1 MLLTISTVHQPAT
14 DLGYLLHKHPGR
26 AQALELPFG
35 TAHVFYP
42 EASSERCTAALLL
55 DVDPT
60 ALKRSSASPDFALAS
75 YVNDRPYAA
84 SSFTSVAIARVFTS
98 ALNGQCRDRAELVE
112 KALPL
117 RVGVSALPC
126 RGGEDLLRGLFEPLG
141 YAVEASGF
149 LLDEHF
155 PEWGNGPYYEVELE
169 CVRPLKEVLAHLY
182 VLIPVLDDEK
192 HYYVGEEEIDK
203 LMRRGEEWLAGHPLR
218 DLVVERYLKH
228 QRGLKQ
234 AALSRLLVE
243 EAGEAENHAG
253 EEALEAE
260 LSLNQQRLAAVFEEL
275 KASGARR
282 VLDLGCGE
290 GRLLALLAAEAQF
303 TEVAGMDVSPQ
314 ALSRAHRRLERLP
327 RGEQVSVFQGSLAYR
342 DARLSG
348 YDAAALVEVIEHL
361 DPPQLRACERAVF
374 EFARPATVVIT
385 TPNADYNAHWDAL
398 PAGAFRH
405 PDHRFEWRRAEFGA
419 WAEQVGNRYGYA
431 VRMVPVGPEDPEL
444 GAPTQMAIFSA
455 EGTGG

>member
-1 MLLTISTVHQPAT
+1 MLLTISTTHRPAT

-26 AQALELPFG
+26 AQAFDLPFG

-42 EASSERCTAALLL
+42 EASAERCTAALLL

-60 ALKRSSASPDFALAS
+60 ALKRNSASPDFALAS

-98 ALNGQCRDRAELVE
+98 ALNGQCRERAELVE
-112 KALPL
+112 QALPL

-141 YAVEASGF
+141 YAVEVRGF

-155 PEWGNGPYYEVELE
+155 LEWGNSPYYEVELE
-169 CVRPLKEVLAHLY
+169 CELPIKEVLAHLY
-182 VLIPVLDDEK
+182 VLIPVLDDDK

-203 LMRRGEEWLAGHPLR
+203 LMRRGGEWLTGHPLR

-282 VLDLGCGE
+282 VVDLGCGE
-290 GRLLALLAAEAQF
+290 GRLLARLAVEVQF
-303 TEVAGMDVSPQ
+303 SEVAGMDVSPQ
-314 ALSRAHRRLERLP
+314 ALSRARRRLERLP
-327 RGEQVSVFQGSLAYR
+327 RGEQVAVFQGSLAYR
-342 DARLSG
+342 DARLRG
-348 YDAAALVEVIEHL
+348 YDAAVLVEVIEHL

-385 TPNADYNAHWDAL
+385 TPNAEYNAHWATL
-398 PAGAFRH
+398 PAGVFRH
-405 PDHRFEWRRAEFGA
+405 PDHRFEWRRAEFGV
-419 WAEQVGNRYGYA
+419 WAEEVGKCYGYS
-431 VRMVPVGPEDPEL
+431 VRIAPVGPEDPEL
-444 GAPTQMAIFSA
+444 GSPTQMAIFSA
-455 EGTGG
+455 EGARG

>member
-1 MLLTISTVHQPAT
+1 M
-14 DLGYLLHKHPGR
+14 
-26 AQALELPFG
+26 
-35 TAHVFYP
+35 
-42 EASSERCTAALLL
+42 
-55 DVDPT
+55 
-60 ALKRSSASPDFALAS
+60 
-75 YVNDRPYAA
+75 
-84 SSFTSVAIARVFTS
+84 
-98 ALNGQCRDRAELVE
+98 
-112 KALPL
+112 
-117 RVGVSALPC
+117 
-126 RGGEDLLRGLFEPLG
+126 
-141 YAVEASGF
+141 
-149 LLDEHF
+149 
-155 PEWGNGPYYEVELE
+155 GNSPYYEVELQ

-203 LMRRGEEWLAGHPLR
+203 LMRRGGEWLAGHPLR

-243 EAGEAENHAG
+243 EAGEAEDHAG

-260 LSLNQQRLAAVFEEL
+260 LSLNQQRLTAVFEKL

-290 GRLLALLAAEAQF
+290 GRLLARLAAEVQF

-314 ALSRAHRRLERLP
+314 ALSRARRRLERLP
-327 RGEQVSVFQGSLAYR
+327 RGEQVAVFQGSLAYR
-342 DARLSG
+342 DARLNG
-348 YDAAALVEVIEHL
+348 YDAAALVEVVEHL

-374 EFARPATVVIT
+374 EFARPAAVVIT
-385 TPNADYNAHWDAL
+385 TPNAEYNAHWDAL
-398 PAGAFRH
+398 PAGVFRH

-419 WAEQVGNRYGYA
+419 WAEAVGKRYGYA
-431 VRMVPVGPEDPEL
+431 VRIAPVGPEDPEL

-455 EGTGG
+455 EGAGG

>member
-1 MLLTISTVHQPAT
+1 M
-14 DLGYLLHKHPGR
+14 
-26 AQALELPFG
+26 
-35 TAHVFYP
+35 
-42 EASSERCTAALLL
+42 LL

-60 ALKRSSASPDFALAS
+60 ALKRRAASSDFALAS

-112 KALPL
+112 EPLPL
-117 RVGVSALPC
+117 RVALAHCPAGEARTC
-126 RGGEDLLRGLFEPLG
+126 CAASLSRWDMRWRLGASCSTSIFQSGGD
-141 YAVEASGF
+141 S
-149 LLDEHF
+149 
-155 PEWGNGPYYEVELE
+155 PYYEVELE
-169 CVRPLKEVLAHLY
+169 CMRPLKEVLAHLY

-203 LMRRGEEWLAGHPLR
+203 LMRRGGEWLAGHPLR
-218 DLVVERYLKH
+218 DVVVERYLKH

-290 GRLLALLAAEAQF
+290 GRLLALLAAEVQF

-314 ALSRAHRRLERLP
+314 ALSRARRRLERLP
-327 RGEQVSVFQGSLAYR
+327 RGEQVAVFQGSLAYR

-348 YDAAALVEVIEHL
+348 YDAAALVEVVEHL

-385 TPNADYNAHWDAL
+385 TPNAEYNAHWDAL

-419 WAEQVGNRYGYA
+419 WAEEVGKRYGYA
-431 VRMVPVGPEDPEL
+431 VRIAPVGPEDPEL
-444 GAPTQMAIFSA
+444 GAPTQVAIFSA
-455 EGTGG
+455 GGTRG

>member
-1 MLLTISTVHQPAT
+1 MLLTISTTHRPAT

-26 AQALELPFG
+26 AQAFDLPFG
-35 TAHVFYP
+35 TAHVFYV

-60 ALKRSSASPDFALAS
+60 ALKRRSASPGFALAS
-75 YVNDRPYAA
+75 YVNDRPYSA
-84 SSFTSVAIARVFTS
+84 SSFTSVAIARVLTS
-98 ALNGQCRDRAELVE
+98 ALNGQCRERAELAE

-126 RGGEDLLRGLFEPLG
+126 RGGKDLLHGLFEPLG
-141 YAVEASGF
+141 YAVQARGF

-155 PEWGNGPYYEVELE
+155 LEWGKSPYYEVELQ

-203 LMRRGEEWLAGHPLR
+203 LMRRGGEWLAGHPLR

-228 QRGLKQ
+228 QRGLKK
-234 AALSRLLVE
+234 AALSRLLAE
-243 EAGEAENHAG
+243 EGGEAENHAG

-260 LSLNQQRLAAVFEEL
+260 LSLNQQRLAAVFEVL

-303 TEVAGMDVSPQ
+303 AEVAGMDVSPQ
-314 ALSRAHRRLERLP
+314 ALSRARQRLARLP
-327 RGEQVSVFQGSLAYR
+327 RGEQVAVFQGSLAYR

-348 YDAAALVEVIEHL
+348 YDAAALVEVVEHL

-385 TPNADYNAHWDAL
+385 TPNAEYNAHWDAL

-419 WAEQVGNRYGYA
+419 WAEGVGKRHGYA
-431 VRMVPVGPEDPEL
+431 VRVAPVGPEDPEL

-455 EGTGG
+455 EAPRG

>member
-1 MLLTISTVHQPAT
+1 MLLTISTTHQPAT
-14 DLGYLLHKHPGR
+14 DLGYLLHKHPDR
-26 AQALELPFG
+26 AQAFDLPFG
-35 TAHVFYP
+35 TAHVFYL

-60 ALKRSSASPDFALAS
+60 ALKRRSASPDFALAS

-98 ALNGQCRDRAELVE
+98 ALNGQCRERAELVE
-112 KALPL
+112 EPLPL

-141 YAVEASGF
+141 YAVEVRGF
-149 LLDEHF
+149 LLDEYF
-155 PEWGNGPYYEVELE
+155 PEWGNSPYYEVELQ

-203 LMRRGEEWLAGHPLR
+203 LMRRGGEWLAGHPLR

-234 AALSRLLVE
+234 AALSRLLAE
-243 EAGEAENHAG
+243 EAGEAEDHAG

-260 LSLNQQRLAAVFEEL
+260 LSLNEQRLAAVFEEL

-290 GRLLALLAAEAQF
+290 GRLLALLAAEVQF
-303 TEVAGMDVSPQ
+303 TEAAGMDVSPQ
-314 ALSRAHRRLERLP
+314 VLSRARRRLERLP
-327 RGEQVSVFQGSLAYR
+327 RGEQVVVFQGSLAYR

-348 YDAAALVEVIEHL
+348 YDAAALVEVVEHL

-374 EFARPATVVIT
+374 EFACPATVVVT

-398 PAGAFRH
+398 PAGTFRH
-405 PDHRFEWRRAEFGA
+405 PDHRFEWRRAEFGK
-419 WAEQVGNRYGYA
+419 WAEQVGKRYGYA
-431 VRMVPVGPEDPEL
+431 VRVAPIGPEDPAL

-455 EGTGG
+455 GGTRG

>member
-26 AQALELPFG
+26 AQAFDLPFG

-42 EASSERCTAALLL
+42 EASAERCTAALLL

-60 ALKRSSASPDFALAS
+60 ALKRRSASPNFALAS

-84 SSFTSVAIARVFTS
+84 SSFTSVAIARVFAS
-98 ALNGQCRDRAELVE
+98 ALNGQCRERAELTKE
-112 KALPL
+112 ALPL

-126 RGGEDLLRGLFEPLG
+126 RGGEELLRGLFEPLG
-141 YAVEASGF
+141 YAVAAEGV

-155 PEWGNGPYYEVELE
+155 PQWGNSPYYEVELQ
-169 CVRPLKEVLAHLY
+169 CVQPLKEVLAHLY

-192 HYYVGEEEIDK
+192 HYYVDEQEIDK
-203 LMRRGEEWLAGHPLR
+203 LMRRGGEWLAGHPLR

-228 QRGLKQ
+228 QRALKQ

-243 EAGEAENHAG
+243 EAGKAEDHAG

-260 LSLNQQRLAAVFEEL
+260 LSLNQQRLAAVLAVL

-303 TEVAGMDVSPQ
+303 DQVAGMDVSPQ
-314 ALSRAHRRLERLP
+314 ALARAQRRLARLP
-327 RGEQVSVFQGSLAYR
+327 RGEQMAVFQGSLAYR

-348 YDAAALVEVIEHL
+348 YDAAVLVEVVEHL

-374 EFARPATVVIT
+374 EFARPTTVVIT
-385 TPNADYNAHWDAL
+385 TPNAEYNAHWDAL

-405 PDHRFEWRRAEFGA
+405 PDHRFEWRRAEFEA
-419 WAEQVGNRYGYA
+419 WTAQVGKRYGYA
-431 VRMVPVGPEDPEL
+431 VRIAPVGPEDAAL
-444 GAPTQMAIFSA
+444 GAPTQMAVFSA
-455 EGTGG
+455 GGTRG

>member
-1 MLLTISTVHQPAT
+1 MLLTISTTHRPAT

-26 AQALELPFG
+26 AQAFDLPFG
-35 TAHVFYP
+35 TAHVFYV

-60 ALKRSSASPDFALAS
+60 ALKRRSASPGFALAS
-75 YVNDRPYAA
+75 YVNDRPYSA
-84 SSFTSVAIARVFTS
+84 SSFLSVAIARVLTS
-98 ALNGQCRDRAELVE
+98 ALNGQCRERAELAE

-126 RGGEDLLRGLFEPLG
+126 RGGKDLLHGLFEPLG
-141 YAVEASGF
+141 YAVQARGF

-155 PEWGNGPYYEVELE
+155 LEWGKSPYYEVELQ

-203 LMRRGEEWLAGHPLR
+203 LMRRGGEWLAGHPLR

-228 QRGLKQ
+228 QRGLKK
-234 AALSRLLVE
+234 AALSRLLAE
-243 EAGEAENHAG
+243 EGGEAENHAG

-260 LSLNQQRLAAVFEEL
+260 LSLNQQRLAAVFEVL

-303 TEVAGMDVSPQ
+303 AEVAGMDVSPQ
-314 ALSRAHRRLERLP
+314 ALSRARQRLTRLP
-327 RGEQVSVFQGSLAYR
+327 GGEQVAVFQGSLAYR

-348 YDAAALVEVIEHL
+348 YDAAALVEVVEHL

-385 TPNADYNAHWDAL
+385 TPNAEYNAHWAAL

-419 WAEQVGNRYGYA
+419 WAEGVGQRHGYA
-431 VRMVPVGPEDPEL
+431 VRVAPVGPEDPEL

-455 EGTGG
+455 EAPRG

>member
-14 DLGYLLHKHPGR
+14 DLGYLLHKHPDR
-26 AQALELPFG
+26 AQAFDLPFG

-60 ALKRSSASPDFALAS
+60 ALKRRSMSPDFALAS

-98 ALNGQCRDRAELVE
+98 ALNGQCRERAELVE
-112 KALPL
+112 EPLPL
-117 RVGVSALPC
+117 RVSVSALPC

-141 YAVEASGF
+141 YAVEARGF

-155 PEWGNGPYYEVELE
+155 PEWGNSPYYEVELQ

-203 LMRRGEEWLAGHPLR
+203 LMRRGGEWLAGHPLR

-290 GRLLALLAAEAQF
+290 GRLLARLAAEAQF
-303 TEVAGMDVSPQ
+303 AEVAGMDVSPQ
-314 ALSRAHRRLERLP
+314 ALSRARRRLERLP
-327 RGEQVSVFQGSLAYR
+327 RGEQVVVFQGSLAYR

-385 TPNADYNAHWDAL
+385 TPNAEYNAHWDAL
-398 PAGAFRH
+398 PAGTFRH
-405 PDHRFEWRRAEFGA
+405 PDHRFEWPRAEFGA
-419 WAEQVGNRYGYA
+419 WAEEVGKRYGYA
-431 VRMVPVGPEDPEL
+431 VRVAPVGPEGPEL

-455 EGTGG
+455 GGTRG

>member
-1 MLLTISTVHQPAT
+1 MLLTISTTHQPAT
-14 DLGYLLHKHPGR
+14 DLGYLLHKHPSR
-26 AQALELPFG
+26 AQSLELPFG
-35 TAHVFYP
+35 TAHVFYL

-98 ALNGQCRDRAELVE
+98 ALNGQCRERAELVE
-112 KALPL
+112 EPLPL

-141 YAVEASGF
+141 YAVEARGF

-155 PEWGNGPYYEVELE
+155 PEWGNSPYYEVELA
-169 CVRPLKEVLAHLY
+169 CMRPLKEVLAHLY

-203 LMRRGEEWLAGHPLR
+203 LMRRGGEWLAGHPLR

-234 AALSRLLVE
+234 AALSRLLIE

-303 TEVAGMDVSPQ
+303 IEVAGMDVSPQ
-314 ALSRAHRRLERLP
+314 VLSRARRRLERLP
-327 RGEQVSVFQGSLAYR
+327 RGEQVAVFQGSLAYR

-419 WAEQVGNRYGYA
+419 WAEEVGKRYGYA
-431 VRMVPVGPEDPEL
+431 ARIASVGPEDPEL

-455 EGTGG
+455 GGTRG

>member
-1 MLLTISTVHQPAT
+1 MLLTISTTHRPAT

-26 AQALELPFG
+26 AQAFDLPFG
-35 TAHVFYP
+35 TAHVFYV
-42 EASSERCTAALLL
+42 EAASERCTAALLL

-60 ALKRSSASPDFALAS
+60 ALKRHSASPGFALAS
-75 YVNDRPYAA
+75 YVNDRPYSA
-84 SSFTSVAIARVFTS
+84 SSFLSVAIARVFTS
-98 ALNGQCRDRAELVE
+98 ALNGQCRERAELAE

-126 RGGEDLLRGLFEPLG
+126 RGGKDLLRGLFEPLG
-141 YAVEASGF
+141 YAVEARGF

-155 PEWGNGPYYEVELE
+155 LEWGKSPYYEVELQG
-169 CVRPLKEVLAHLY
+169 VRPLKEVLAHLY

-203 LMRRGEEWLAGHPLR
+203 LMRRGGEWLAGHPLR

-228 QRGLKQ
+228 QRGLKK
-234 AALSRLLVE
+234 AALSRLLAE

-260 LSLNQQRLAAVFEEL
+260 LSLNQQRLAAVFEVL

-303 TEVAGMDVSPQ
+303 AEVAGMDVSPQ
-314 ALSRAHRRLERLP
+314 ALSYARQRLARLP
-327 RGEQVSVFQGSLAYR
+327 GGEQVAVFQGSLAYR

-348 YDAAALVEVIEHL
+348 YDAAALVEVVEHL

-385 TPNADYNAHWDAL
+385 TPNAEYNVHWDAL

-419 WAEQVGNRYGYA
+419 WAEGVGKRHGYA
-431 VRMVPVGPEDPEL
+431 VRIAPVGPEDPEL

-455 EGTGG
+455 EAPRG

>member
-1 MLLTISTVHQPAT
+1 
-14 DLGYLLHKHPGR
+14 
-26 AQALELPFG
+26 
-35 TAHVFYP
+35 
-42 EASSERCTAALLL
+42 
-55 DVDPT
+55 
-60 ALKRSSASPDFALAS
+60 
-75 YVNDRPYAA
+75 
-84 SSFTSVAIARVFTS
+84 
-98 ALNGQCRDRAELVE
+98 
-112 KALPL
+112 
-117 RVGVSALPC
+117 
-126 RGGEDLLRGLFEPLG
+126 LLRGLFEPLG
-141 YAVEASGF
+141 YAVEAKGF

-155 PEWGNGPYYEVELE
+155 PAWGNGPYYEVELQ

-203 LMRRGEEWLAGHPLR
+203 LMRRGGEWLAGHPLR

-253 EEALEAE
+253 EEALEVE
-260 LSLNQQRLAAVFEEL
+260 LSLNQQRLAAVFEVL

-327 RGEQVSVFQGSLAYR
+327 RGEQVAVFQGSLAYR

-348 YDAAALVEVIEHL
+348 YDAAALVEVVEHL

-405 PDHRFEWRRAEFGA
+405 PDHRFEWRRAELGA
-419 WAEQVGNRYGYA
+419 WAEQVGKRYGYA
-431 VRMVPVGPEDPEL
+431 VRVAPVGPEDPEL

>member
-14 DLGYLLHKHPGR
+14 DLGYLLHKHPDR
-26 AQALELPFG
+26 TQAFELPFG

-42 EASSERCTAALLL
+42 EASAERCTAALLL
-55 DVDPT
+55 DVEPT
-60 ALKRSSASPDFALAS
+60 ALKRRSASPNVALAS

-84 SSFTSVAIARVFTS
+84 SSFTSVSIARVFTS
-98 ALNGQCRDRAELVE
+98 ALNGQCRERAELVGE
-112 KALPL
+112 ALPL
-117 RVGVSALPC
+117 RVGVSVLPC

-141 YAVEASGF
+141 YAVEARGF

-155 PEWGNGPYYEVELE
+155 PAWGNSPYYEVELAG
-169 CVRPLKEVLAHLY
+169 VQPLKEVLAHLY

-203 LMRRGEEWLAGHPLR
+203 LMRRGGEWLTGHPLR
-218 DLVVERYLKH
+218 DLVIERYLKH

-234 AALSRLLVE
+234 VALSRLLVE
-243 EAGEAENHAG
+243 EAGEAE

-260 LSLNQQRLAAVFEEL
+260 LSLNQQRLAAVFAEL
-275 KASGARR
+275 KASGAGR

-290 GRLLALLAAEAQF
+290 GRLLAQLAAEAQF

-314 ALSRAHRRLERLP
+314 ALARARQRLARLP
-327 RGEQVSVFQGSLAYR
+327 HGEQVAVFQGSLSYR

-348 YDAAALVEVIEHL
+348 YDAAALVEVVEHL
-361 DPPQLRACERAVF
+361 EPPQLRTCERVVF

-385 TPNADYNAHWDAL
+385 TPNAEYNAHWPAL
-398 PAGAFRH
+398 LAGAFRH
-405 PDHRFEWRRAEFGA
+405 PDHRFEWRRAEFRA
-419 WAEQVGNRYGYA
+419 WAEEVGRRYGYA
-431 VRMVPVGPEDPEL
+431 VRIAPIGPEDPDL

-455 EGTGG
+455 RGTRG

>member
-1 MLLTISTVHQPAT
+1 MHGCIAPRRRSNRAQAACGVFRLRAGVLCQRPSVRGLFLYQRSYCPRVYLGLERTVPR
-14 DLGYLLHKHPGR
+14 PGR
-26 AQALELPFG
+26 A
-35 TAHVFYP
+35 
-42 EASSERCTAALLL
+42 SR
-55 DVDPT
+55 
-60 ALKRSSASPDFALAS
+60 R
-75 YVNDRPYAA
+75 
-84 SSFTSVAIARVFTS
+84 
-98 ALNGQCRDRAELVE
+98 
-112 KALPL
+112 ALPL
-117 RVGVSALPC
+117 RVGVSVLPC

-141 YAVEASGF
+141 YAVEVRGF

-155 PEWGNGPYYEVELE
+155 PEWGDSPYYEVELE
-169 CVRPLKEVLAHLY
+169 CMRPLKEVLAHLY

-203 LMRRGEEWLAGHPLR
+203 LMRRGGEWLAGHPLR
-218 DLVVERYLKH
+218 DVVVERYLKH

-260 LSLNQQRLAAVFEEL
+260 LSLNQQRLTAVFEEL

-290 GRLLALLAAEAQF
+290 GRLLALLAAEVQF

-314 ALSRAHRRLERLP
+314 ALSRARRRLERLP
-327 RGEQVSVFQGSLAYR
+327 RGEQVAVFQGSLAYR

-348 YDAAALVEVIEHL
+348 YDAAALVEVVEHL

-385 TPNADYNAHWDAL
+385 TPNAEYNAHWDAL

-419 WAEQVGNRYGYA
+419 WAEEVGKRYGYA
-431 VRMVPVGPEDPEL
+431 VRIAPVGLEDPEL
-444 GAPTQMAIFSA
+444 GAPTQMAIFSVG
-455 EGTGG
+455 GTRG